1 MVTWLFTSYYIYIQ
15 WAVMTCGHCLC
26 TDCCEELL
34 QHHRCPHHYSR
45 VGRIQCPLCREMCH
59 ADEIGCVS
67 SNAITNAAT
76 NEIEELK
83 VEVTTLMQ
91 GIK

>member
-1 MVTWLFTSYYIYIQ
+1 METVVMSFYIQ

-34 QHHRCPHHYSR
+34 QHHQYPHPFSR

-59 ADEIGCVS
+59 ADEIGAVS
-67 SNAITNAAT
+67 TNPSDSKT
-76 NEIEELK
+76 EELK
-83 VEVTTLMQ
+83 VEVTIM
-91 GIK
+91 